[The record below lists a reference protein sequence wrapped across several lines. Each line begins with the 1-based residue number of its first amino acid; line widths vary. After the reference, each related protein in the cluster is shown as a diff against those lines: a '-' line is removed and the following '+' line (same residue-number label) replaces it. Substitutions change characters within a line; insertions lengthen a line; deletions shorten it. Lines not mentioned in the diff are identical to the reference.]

1 MNALSDGY
9 RGYTATVELNAREGV
24 LQGRINNIR
33 DVISFQ
39 AGSVEELD
47 AAFVEAVDDYLDFC
61 ASRGT
66 EPDRPFSGR
75 FLVRLDPED
84 HRAAA
89 IAADRAGVSLNR
101 WVEAAIRERLQ
112 RKDGYPGARH
122 GRQVK
127 EEW

>member
-1 MNALSDGY
+1 VSCK
-9 RGYTATVELNAREGV
+9 
-24 LQGRINNIR
+24 GRINNIR

-61 ASRGT
+61 ATRGT

-75 FLVRLDPED
+75 FLVRVDPED

-89 IAADRAGVSLNR
+89 LAADRAGVSLNR
-101 WVEAAIRERLQ
+101 WVEAAIRETLQ
-112 RKDGYPGARH
+112 RKQEYPGVRGDGSSGA
-122 GRQVK
+122 G
-127 EEW
+127 